1 MQKTFLSIS
10 ILFSI
15 FTCLQAQDTTQLK
28 TVVIT
33 SQANEKTPITFQNI
47 NTKEL
52 TIKSVGQEP
61 SILLSTTPSVTSYSE
76 SGGTQGYSYFRL
88 RGIDQTRINFTLD
101 GMPLNEAEDQGFYFS
116 NFPDLLNSISKIQV
130 QRGVGSTKNGNA
142 SYGGSL
148 QLSSPTLSDA
158 AQTNLG
164 LSYGSYNTYRAFA
177 EYNSGIKNNA
187 AIYARASYLH
197 SNGYKYHA
205 GNTGQSAFVSGAL
218 FGKRSVWKF
227 NGVLGHQQNGLAWLG
242 VADSLVQKDRRTN
255 GNSAG
260 EKDDFLQTLAQAQH
274 IFQINEKSS
283 LSSSIYHSFV
293 TGNYNFDYQNYVGLP
308 SSSEMYN
315 YAFKSN
321 FIGVF
326 SNYHYH
332 SQNIKLTSGI
342 HANTYNRRHIG
353 SEKTLGKLYE
363 NTGYKRDL
371 SVFTTAEYAWENLT
385 LFGDLQYRNTHFAYK
400 GTAKM
405 SDYNWNFLNPKAGL
419 SYAIKPNFTVYYS
432 AGKTSREPTRNDMF
446 GGNDD
451 LAADSLGNGIIYINK
466 AESVLDQELG
476 IRYNTTNFALNVN
489 VYYMDFKNEII
500 LNGKFGP
507 NGLALT
513 NNVDKSIRTGLEIS
527 ANYLLTS
534 HWELVN
540 NSSFNYSKITENKV
554 QFSPILTPAILIN
567 QEIIYKNGAIRISLS
582 GRYQSKSFMDFANS
596 AELKGYFLFN
606 SQISYTKKHYQ
617 LSLFANNLLNAK
629 YYNSGYVEYD
639 GITRKLFTQMPINF
653 TGQVTFVF

>member
-1 MQKTFLSIS
+1 MQKKILSVSVLFFL
-10 ILFSI
+10 LNG
-15 FTCLQAQDTTQLK
+15 LQAQDTTQLK

-33 SQANEKTPITFQNI
+33 SQAGEKTPITFQNI
-47 NTKEL
+47 TSKEL

-61 SILLSTTPSVTSYSE
+61 SFLLSTTPSITAYSDA
-76 SGGTQGYSYFRL
+76 GGNQGYSYFRL

-148 QLSSPTLSDA
+148 QLSSPNLSDSS
-158 AQTNLG
+158 QKNFG

-205 GNTGQSAFVSGAL
+205 TNTGQSAFVSGAL

-242 VADSLVQKDRRTN
+242 VADSLVQKDPRTN

-274 IFQINEKSS
+274 IFQINEKAS
-283 LSSSIYHSFV
+283 LSSSLYHSFV
-293 TGNYNFDYQNYVGLP
+293 NGNYNFDYQNFIGLP
-308 SSSEMYN
+308 STDEMYN
-315 YAFKSN
+315 YAFQSN
-321 FIGVF
+321 FIGGF
-326 SNYHYH
+326 SNYHYN
-332 SQNIKLTSGI
+332 SKYLKLTSGL

-353 SEKTLGKLYE
+353 SEKTAGKLYE

-371 SVFTTAEYAWENLT
+371 SIFTTAEHSWKNLT
-385 LFGDLQYRNTHFAYK
+385 IFGDLQYRNTHFSYK

-405 SDYNWNFLNPKAGL
+405 NDYNWNFLNPKAGL
-419 SYAIKPNFTVYYS
+419 SYAIKPNLNLYYS
-432 AGKTSREPTRNDMF
+432 MGKTSREPTRNDMF

-451 LAADSLGNGIIYINK
+451 LLADSLGNGMIYIDK
-466 AESVLDQELG
+466 AETVLDQELG
-476 IRYNTTNFALNVN
+476 IRYNTSNFALNVN
-489 VYYMDFKNEII
+489 LYYMSFKNEII

-513 NNVDKSIRTGLEIS
+513 NNVDRSIRTGLEIS
-527 ANYLLTS
+527 ANYLLNA
-534 HWELVN
+534 HWELAN
-540 NSSFNYSKITENKV
+540 NSSFNYSKITENEV
-554 QFSPILTPAILIN
+554 SFSPILTPAILIN
-567 QEIIYKNGAIRISLS
+567 QEVIYKNKELRVSLS

-596 AELKGYFLFN
+596 AELKGYFLLN
-606 SQISYTKKHYQ
+606 SQISYTKKRYQ

-629 YYNSGYVEYD
+629 YFNNGYVDYD
-639 GITRKLFTQMPINF
+639 GVTRKLFAQMPINF
-653 TGQVTFVF
+653 SGQVMFMF